1 MQNNKTKPLF
11 NSPIN
16 LSKSTNILLIKLY
29 NYVLDIML
37 LVQVNKKL
45 QFIFFIENNFF
56 FQSYI
61 LKRTI
66 WSKFLTRATKF

>member
-16 LSKSTNILLIKLY
+16 LSKSTNILLVKLY

-45 QFIFFIENNFF
+45 HFIFFIENKFF
-56 FQSYI
+56 
-61 LKRTI
+61 
-66 WSKFLTRATKF
+66 SKVTF